1 MERSDIR
8 VSLSTCEAAPG
19 FASLNPGYDVRI
31 SMHRLISL
39 AAFALAASFHFT
51 TISAAQQAYPT
62 KTVRLILPFGPA
74 SATDITA
81 RLFADRLSARWGK
94 PVVVENRPG
103 GDGLVSLNAMVDA
116 HDDHALWF
124 GPAGLFNVLPY
135 GHDALPF
142 DIKRDIAPI
151 ASVSQVVLALSMP
164 ATMNV
169 DTVDAMVKLI
179 RAQPGKLNGAA
190 SQGISDFLLFGF
202 VKQMGLDIARVP
214 YRDIMQAPNDLVEN
228 RIQVLSTSY
237 AVVQPLAKA
246 GRIKVL
252 VVTSRQRAPS
262 APDIPTA
269 VEAGYP
275 DLTFESIGGL
285 FGPPSMP
292 EPLRESIAAEFK
304 NIAQEPIIAKRLG
317 DTGQILSVLG
327 PADFAKSVD
336 EQRNKLVE
344 LAKVLGLK
352 AAQ

>member
-1 MERSDIR
+1 MVRLIAI
-8 VSLSTCEAAPG
+8 AALAIA
-19 FASLNPGYDVRI
+19 ASLQFIGG
-31 SMHRLISL
+31 
-39 AAFALAASFHFT
+39 A
-51 TISAAQQAYPT
+51 AAQQAYPT

-81 RLFADRLSARWGK
+81 RLFADRLSKRWGR

-135 GHDALPF
+135 GHDTLPF
-142 DIKRDIAPI
+142 DIKRDIVPI
-151 ASVSQVVLALSMP
+151 VSVSQVVLALSMP
-164 ATMNV
+164 ASMNV
-169 DTVDAMVKLI
+169 DSVDAMVKLI

-214 YRDIMQAPNDLVEN
+214 YRDIMQAPNDLVES
-228 RIQVLSTSY
+228 RIQLLSTSY

-262 APDIPTA
+262 APEIPTA
-269 VEAGYP
+269 IEAGYP
-275 DLTFESIGGL
+275 DLTFESIGGV
-285 FGPPSMP
+285 FGPRSMP
-292 EPLRESIAAEFK
+292 DALRESIAAEVRK
-304 NIAQEPIIAKRLG
+304 IAEEPIIAKRLG
-317 DTGQILSVLG
+317 DTGQILSVVG
-327 PADFAKSVD
+327 PADFTKSVE
-336 EQRNKLVE
+336 EQRDKLAG
-344 LAKVLGLK
+344 LAKVLGIK

>member
-1 MERSDIR
+1 
-8 VSLSTCEAAPG
+8 
-19 FASLNPGYDVRI
+19 
-31 SMHRLISL
+31 MHRLV
-39 AAFALAASFHFT
+39 ATAALAIVAGLQLGGA
-51 TISAAQQAYPT
+51 AAQQAWPT

-81 RLFADRLSARWGK
+81 RLFADRLSKRWGK
-94 PVVVENRPG
+94 PVVIENRPG
-103 GDGLVSLNAMVDA
+103 GDGLVSLNAFVDA
-116 HDDHALWF
+116 HDDHALWY
-124 GPAGLFNVLPY
+124 GPAGVFNVLPY
-135 GHDALPF
+135 GHDTLPF
-142 DIKRDIAPI
+142 DVKRDIVPI
-151 ASVSQVVLALSMP
+151 VSISQVVLALSMP

-169 DTVDAMVKLI
+169 NSVDEMVKLI

-202 VKQMGLDIARVP
+202 VKQKGLDIARVP
-214 YRDIMQAPNDLVEN
+214 YRDIMQAPNDLVQS

-237 AVVQPLAKA
+237 AVVQPLANA

-269 VEAGYP
+269 IEAGYP
-275 DLTFESIGGL
+275 DLTFESIGGV

-292 EPLRESIAAEFK
+292 DALRESIAADFK
-304 NIAQEPIIAKRLG
+304 NVAEDPIIAKRLG

-327 PADFAKSVD
+327 PAEFAESID
-336 EQRNKLVE
+336 QQRDKLAD

-352 AAQ
+352 AQ